1 MAISSYD
8 LPLLTP
14 LDIFGRE
21 KGIEI
26 IRHIKGWPVTVDY
39 VLNEI
44 MFMEANS
51 SDDDIKFKLCQNLAV
66 ELFKGGMIEFTKEQ
80 RHDTGDTHY
89 RARIFAVPNTEV
101 QFLRVQEII
110 K

>member
-1 MAISSYD
+1 MMAA
-8 LPLLTP
+8 LPHLTP
-14 LDIFGRE
+14 LDIFGRD
-21 KGIEI
+21 KNMEI

-39 VLNEI
+39 VLDEI
-44 MFMEANS
+44 TFMKSGAN
-51 SDDDIKFKLCQNLAV
+51 DDDIKFKLCQSLAV
-66 ELFKGGMIEFTKEQ
+66 ELFKDGMIEFTKEKKV
-80 RHDTGDTHY
+80 DTGDIHY